1 MSRPSRFAK
10 PTNSREKLKQD
21 FTRSV
26 PLRQIY
32 PQLAEVRVELEFDD
46 GTLQSPSSQ
55 SFSYFPAARG
65 FFRYS
70 CPCHSCNG
78 EFDLSKHVAELAGKT
93 ASKGRSRNIDVSCSG
108 ERARDSE
115 TREACPVVAQVRV
128 SAVLRP
134 VEKAS

>member
-10 PTNSREKLKQD
+10 PTNSRERLRQD

-32 PQLAEVRVELEFDD
+32 PQLAELRIELEFQD
-46 GTLQSPSSQ
+46 GTVQAPSSQ

-78 EFDLSKHVAELAGKT
+78 EFDLSQHVADLAGKS
-93 ASKGRSRNIDVSCSG
+93 ASKGRSRNVDVACSG
-108 ERARDSE
+108 ERARDPE

-134 VEKAS
+134 AEKA